1 MKNKLPAIFHSK
13 DFVEVGG
20 LMAYGAEF
28 ADLYRRGD
36 LRRQDFEG
44 RQAGRPSVEQPKK
57 FERADKIIK

>member
-1 MKNKLPAIFHSK
+1 
-13 DFVEVGG
+13 
-20 LMAYGAEF
+20 MAYGAEF